1 MISKSRINFVDI
13 ILFAIAFAIVT
24 VFVLA
29 NFGDSAQIDFTQKDT
44 VTLTLRI
51 RNIPLKHSQLIEN
64 GDTAYFASDEQTLG
78 KIKYVNYDVETV
90 EFLDKFTNTSTVYK
104 TPDKCTALLLV
115 ECEAVSAGGV
125 FTVSG
130 KELQQGSN
138 IEAFVPGYSF
148 TATIIKIEN
157 NEG

>member
-1 MISKSRINFVDI
+1 MSSKSRINYVDV
-13 ILFAIAFAIVT
+13 ILLAIAVVIVAVFAIA
-24 VFVLA
+24 
-29 NFGDSAQIDFTQKDT
+29 NFGESSQVDFTRKDT

-51 RNIPLKHSQLIEN
+51 RNIPLKHSQLIKN
-64 GDTAYFASDEQTLG
+64 GETAYFACDEQILG
-78 KIKYVNYDVETV
+78 KIKYVNYDDETV
-90 EFLDKFTNTSTVYK
+90 EFLDKFTNTSTVYR

-115 ECEAVSAGGV
+115 ECEAVLTDGV

-130 KELQQGSN
+130 RELQQGGS

-148 TATIIKIEN
+148 TATVIKIEN